1 MSSGSTVR
9 FKNCI
14 LISTVTE
21 LCLSFS
27 GMVNGLRG
35 LDHTNNNKQHGHR
48 RPEDNN
54 LSPISRMLLS
64 VDRLTALNADLWCR
78 VKLELQT
85 SPYSTPYLMEFSLLN
100 YNIFLFSHLCFGHG
114 KMLQCDW
121 SLIRLFQTVAELL
134 TVNFV
139 AVSIISSTLSCPKLF
154 LSNPTTTTTNVLKYI
169 IHTYPEN
176 NLLASLNTPFL
187 NHQLCQIW

>member
-1 MSSGSTVR
+1 MSSGSTVK

-64 VDRLTALNADLWCR
+64 VDRLTALNADL
-78 VKLELQT
+78 
-85 SPYSTPYLMEFSLLN
+85 
-100 YNIFLFSHLCFGHG
+100 
-114 KMLQCDW
+114 
-121 SLIRLFQTVAELL
+121 
-134 TVNFV
+134 
-139 AVSIISSTLSCPKLF
+139 
-154 LSNPTTTTTNVLKYI
+154 
-169 IHTYPEN
+169 
-176 NLLASLNTPFL
+176 
-187 NHQLCQIW
+187 